1 MQIPIVSDAGK
12 ILGWTDQVPE
22 LQGTNLRHAEAE
34 RLLGGPV
41 SCTYVQIDN
50 EADAQRAGA
59 PKEWNGP
66 WRCLAICSDHAGVG
80 ANSPALGVGR
90 HLPPR

>member
-1 MQIPIVSDAGK
+1 MKIPIVRNGGQ

-22 LQGTNLRHAEAE
+22 LQGANLRHADAE

-50 EADAQRAGA
+50 RADARRAGA
-59 PKEWNGP
+59 PPDWTGP
-66 WRCLAICSDHAGVG
+66 WRCLAICSDHAGPG
-80 ANSPALGVGR
+80 AKRPSPASDR
-90 HLPPR
+90 HQQPR

>member
-1 MQIPIVSDAGK
+1 MQIPIIGGGGK

-34 RLLGGPV
+34 RLLGGAV

-50 EADAQRAGA
+50 RADALRAGA
-59 PKEWNGP
+59 PPGWNGP
-66 WRCLAICSDHAGVG
+66 WRCLAICGDHAGVG
-80 ANSPALGVGR
+80 GNALKLGEQ
-90 HLPPR
+90 PQPR